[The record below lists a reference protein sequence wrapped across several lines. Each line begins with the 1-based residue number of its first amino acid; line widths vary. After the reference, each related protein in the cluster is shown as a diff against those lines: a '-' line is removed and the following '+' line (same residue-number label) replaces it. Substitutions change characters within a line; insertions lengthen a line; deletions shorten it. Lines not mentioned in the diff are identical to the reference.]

1 MLRTGQLPAPH
12 GGGLPPLRPRDL
24 ARRRECC
31 YRGPWRLPGPDS
43 HRLAAVSLS
52 LGYVVVSSL
61 PWSSAP
67 ELLDAHS
74 AESPAV
80 RHRRPAGA
88 GGVTLAQRDPL
99 ATSLRIFDDGMA
111 GSRQGEAYR
120 RGAAGQHR
128 TGTPHR
134 TLRSGFVPTV
144 RAPACAW
151 RSRTPAQACRA
162 RCARRC
168 SSASAT
174 ARPPLPTPRPGYWHV
189 ARAPPCPAARWH
201 RLGRGPTR
209 RWLIVPGHLASPFSL
224 TLANRPCRAPQGP
237 SDGRIEAQNLA
248 PLRSRSERLEVSQT
262 SA

>member
-1 MLRTGQLPAPH
+1 
-12 GGGLPPLRPRDL
+12 
-24 ARRRECC
+24 
-31 YRGPWRLPGPDS
+31 
-43 HRLAAVSLS
+43 
-52 LGYVVVSSL
+52 VVSSL

-111 GSRQGEAYR
+111 GSRQGGAYR

-134 TLRSGFVPTV
+134 TPRSGFVPTV

-168 SSASAT
+168 SSATAT
-174 ARPPLPTPRPGYWHV
+174 ARPPLPTPRPGYWPV

-201 RLGRGPTR
+201 HLGRGPTR
-209 RWLIVPGHLASPFSL
+209 RWLIVPGHLARPFSL
-224 TLANRPCRAPQGP
+224 TLANQPCRAAGP
-237 SDGRIEAQNLA
+237 IGWPNRSPELGAVTVAQREIGSLPNECVG
-248 PLRSRSERLEVSQT
+248 PERQIRSLGKASVVL
-262 SA
+262 